1 MRRVAEI
8 IHVVPEERE
17 EYLKTHLNPSEKVAQ
32 ILWIHGIR
40 NQVYFALNDLLL
52 MSFEYVGNE
61 FYKDM
66 AAIAAYP
73 EMKNYIVKTRSRDV
87 TADRQMS
94 TNRWAPLK
102 RLGTTLAESPMPDD
116 EDEGYTLEEQYR
128 SMISGEMIANVATHN
143 DITFDDDDWSESI
156 HI

>member
-8 IHVVPEERE
+8 IYVVPEQRE
-17 EYLKTHLNPSEKVAQ
+17 EYLKTHLNPSERVSQ

-40 NQVYFALNDLLL
+40 NQFYFALNDLLL
-52 MSFEYVGNE
+52 MSFEYEGKD

-73 EMKNYIVKTRSRDV
+73 EMKDYLVQTRRRDV
-87 TADRQMS
+87 PADKQMS
-94 TNRWAPLK
+94 TNWWAPLK
-102 RLGTTLAESPMPDD
+102 RMGSTLTESPMPDD

-128 SMISGEMIANVATHN
+128 SMISGEMVKN
-143 DITFDDDDWSESI
+143 DISFDDDDWSESI

>member
-73 EMKNYIVKTRSRDV
+73 EMKNYLVQTRRRDV
-87 TADRQMS
+87 PRGQADVHK
-94 TNRWAPLK
+94 LV
-102 RLGTTLAESPMPDD
+102 GSP
-116 EDEGYTLEEQYR
+116 EETGNH
-128 SMISGEMIANVATHN
+128 SGGKPAIAGR
-143 DITFDDDDWSESI
+143 
-156 HI
+156 